1 VPDLRDPRFEH
12 DACGTGFVA
21 TTAGRSH
28 AVLDLALEAVAR
40 LTHRGAVSA
49 DGKTGDGA
57 GILTQVPH
65 RLLVPDL
72 YRLGVRVPRHAD
84 IGVAMA
90 FLPRDLRAQA
100 RARSII
106 EDAATREGLVFFGW
120 RQVPLAVAALGAHAA
135 RTRPDIQQALVGRP
149 DRLGA
154 EDFERTLYLVRRLI
168 ERRFGDDGIEGAYL
182 ASCSHR
188 TVVYKGMFVAP
199 QLARFYPDLRDPR
212 YETSIAVFHQ
222 RYSTNTF
229 PSWPL
234 AQPFRFLAHNG
245 EINTLAGNV
254 NWMRARLDRRA
265 RSSVWRERL
274 GDLLPVI
281 QPGGSDSAMLDN
293 VLELL
298 VRSGRDL
305 LHAMMMLVPEAWE
318 DHAEMPDDVRAFYD
332 FHAGLCEPW
341 DGPAALAF
349 SDGRYA
355 AAALDRNGL
364 RPARYLV
371 TEDGLVVVASEAGIV
386 DVEPARVVEKGRL
399 GPGRMLAV
407 DTAAGRV
414 LTDEMIKRE
423 AAAGRPYADWLA
435 RGRVRVVPG
444 AVHGSASPAAGPEP
458 FVTADRADADADD
471 LRRRMVMFGYTR
483 EELQRILAPMAADG
497 KDPVGSMGDDTPP
510 AVLALH
516 GSRPRLVP
524 DYLKQRFAQVTNPP
538 IDPLRERLVMSLRTL
553 LGARPSILGEGP
565 ESARLIELASPVL
578 LPGELDALDAHG
590 RFTLR
595 VLDATFPAAEGA
607 EGLERA
613 LVRLCDEAAYQ
624 IDEGACLLV
633 VSDRRAGPA
642 RVPVPPVLA
651 AGAVHQALIR
661 RGMRM
666 RASLIVETGE
676 ARDVH
681 HVALLI
687 GYGASA
693 VCPRLAYRAAADEAG
708 RRGLDPEAAVRRYR
722 AALET
727 GLLKIMSKMGIST
740 VSSYHGAGIF
750 EAVGLEHSLVEF
762 ALTGTPS
769 RVGGIGL
776 GDIADDALAR
786 HRRAWPPRPA
796 AAGGPALDDPGA
808 FRFRKGGDYHAF
820 HPNVLRTLHRLALDG
835 GDEDYLA
842 YAWEVTHRP
851 PAVLRDLLE
860 FRGGAPISLDEV
872 EPASSIVRR
881 FIVSS
886 MSHGSLSRE
895 AHETLAVAMNRI
907 GARSASGEGGEDPA
921 RYAPRPDGDSANSAI
936 KQIASG
942 RFGVTAAYLASAQ
955 ELEIKMA
962 QGSKPGEGGQIPGAK
977 VSGEIARIRRSQP
990 GITLI
995 SPPPHHDIY
1004 SIEDLAQLI
1013 YDLKQGNPSARVS
1026 VKLVSEAGVG
1036 TIAAGVAKAYADT
1049 VHIAGA
1055 DGGTGASPLD
1065 SIKNAGV
1072 PWELGLAETQQ
1083 TLVANNLRGRV
1094 RVRVDGG
1101 LKSGRDVVVAAMLGA
1116 EEFGFASAAVVALG
1130 CVMARQCHLNTCPVG
1145 IATQREDLRAKFPGT
1160 PARVIN
1166 FMFGVAEDVRR
1177 ILASLGFRALDEVVG
1192 RPDLLRVRADL
1203 PPGRARRLTLER
1215 ILADPDPSG
1224 TRARRARQDRND
1236 RPGTPYD
1243 DHVLLE
1249 IRDAVLAGRPV
1260 DRAFAIGNGDRSVGG
1275 RIAAAIAR
1283 RYGDA
1288 GLPDG
1293 TIALRFAGTAG
1304 QSFGAWCVA
1313 GMRLVLT
1320 GEANDYVGKGMTGG
1334 EIVIRPPAAL
1344 LSASHRH
1351 VIAGNTILYGATG
1364 GRLFAAGRAGERFAV
1379 RNSGATAVVEG
1390 VGDHGCEY
1398 MTGGTVVVL
1407 GETGRN
1413 FGAGMTGG
1421 VAFVLDAD
1429 GRFTRRYHPGLVA
1442 ARRVDGAGDAAQLR
1456 ELVEAHALATGSGRA
1471 RAILDGWDAWLPKFW
1486 KLVPKDA
1493 PATAPEPAPEAAPAG
1508 TAV

>member
-1 VPDLRDPRFEH
+1 MSGLRDPRFEH

-28 AVLDLALEAVAR
+28 AVLEIALEAVTR

-57 GILTQVPH
+57 GVLTQIPH
-65 RLLVPDL
+65 RLLLPDL
-72 YRLGVRVPRHAD
+72 YRLGVHAPRHAD
-84 IGVAMA
+84 LGVAMV
-90 FLPRDLRAQA
+90 FLPRDVRVQA
-100 RARSII
+100 RARAVI
-106 EDAATREGLVFFGW
+106 EDVVTREGLVFFGW
-120 RQVPLAVAALGAHAA
+120 RPVPVAQSALGAQAA
-135 RTRPDIQQALVGRP
+135 RTRPDIHQALVGRP
-149 DRLGA
+149 ERLGA
-154 EDFERTLYLVRRLI
+154 DDFERALYLARRII
-168 ERRFGDDGIEGAYL
+168 ERRLEAERIDGTYI

-212 YETSIAVFHQ
+212 YETALALFHQ

-245 EINTLAGNV
+245 EINTLSGNV
-254 NWMRARLDRRA
+254 TWAAAHEGQA
-265 RSSVWRERL
+265 RSSVWRERVR
-274 GDLLPVI
+274 DLLPVI
-281 QPGGSDSAMLDN
+281 QRGGSDSAMLDN
-293 VLELL
+293 MLELL
-298 VRSGRDL
+298 VRSGRDT

-318 DHAEMPDDVRAFYD
+318 HHAEMPAEVRAFYD
-332 FHAGLCEPW
+332 FHAGIMEPW

-355 AAALDRNGL
+355 AATLDRNGL
-364 RPARYLV
+364 RPARYAV
-371 TEDGLVVVASEAGIV
+371 TEDGLVIVASEAGVV
-386 DVEPARVVEKGRL
+386 DLDATRVVEKGRL
-399 GPGRMLAV
+399 GPGRMIAV
-407 DTAAGRV
+407 DTVAGRI
-414 LTDEMIKRE
+414 LPDEVIKAE
-423 AAAGRPYADWLA
+423 AAAGRPYGAWLA
-435 RGRVRVVPG
+435 KERARPDAAAR
-444 AVHGSASPAAGPEP
+444 AVKPDPAAPPDGG
-458 FVTADRADADADD
+458 ADRQ
-471 LRRRMVMFGYTR
+471 RRMVLFGYTR
-483 EELQRILAPMAADG
+483 EEIQRILLPMLGEA

-510 AVLALH
+510 AVL
-516 GSRPRLVP
+516 GVRPRLVAH
-524 DYLKQRFAQVTNPP
+524 YLKQRFAQVTNPP

-553 LGARPSILGEGP
+553 AGARPSRLAETP
-565 ESARLIELASPVL
+565 AHARLVELESPILAPDDLTVFAGL
-578 LPGELDALDAHG
+578 GDRFRLRTLDA
-590 RFTLR
+590 
-595 VLDATFPAAEGA
+595 VFPAAEGLD
-607 EGLERA
+607 GLERA
-613 LVRLCDEAAYQ
+613 LVRLCDDAAYQ
-624 IDEGACLLV
+624 VEEGTALLV
-633 VSDRRAGPA
+633 LSDRRADAARAPIPA
-642 RVPVPPVLA
+642 VLA
-651 AGAVHQALIR
+651 VGAVHQALIR
-661 RGMRM
+661 RGVRM
-666 RASLIVETGE
+666 STSLIVETDE

-681 HVALLI
+681 HIALLI

-693 VCPRLAYRAAADEAG
+693 VCPALAYDVVADEG
-708 RRGLDPEAAVRRYR
+708 RRQGLAPAEALDRYR
-722 AALET
+722 RALEA

-740 VSSYHGAGIF
+740 ISSYHGAAIF
-750 EAVGLEHSLVEF
+750 EAVGLEHALVEF

-769 RVGGIGL
+769 RLGGIGL
-776 GDIADDALAR
+776 AEVGDDTLAR
-786 HRRAWPPRPA
+786 HREAW
-796 AAGGPALDDPGA
+796 AAGAVPGLGDPGM

-820 HPNVLRTLHRLALDG
+820 HPNVLRGLHRLTLNGAE
-835 GDEDYLA
+835 EDYLA

-851 PAVLRDLLE
+851 PTALRDLLE
-860 FRGGAPISLDEV
+860 LHGRTPIELHDV
-872 EPASSIVRR
+872 EPAASIVRR

-895 AHETLAVAMNRI
+895 AHETLAVAANRL

-921 RYAPRPDGDSANSAI
+921 RYAPRPNGDSANSAI

-955 ELEIKMA
+955 ELEIKIA
-962 QGSKPGEGGQIPGAK
+962 QGSKPGEGGQIPGNK
-977 VSGEIARIRRSQP
+977 VSEEIARIRRSQP

-1049 VHIAGA
+1049 VHIAGC

-1101 LKSGRDVVVAAMLGA
+1101 LKTGRDVVVAAMLGA

-1145 IATQREDLRAKFPGT
+1145 IATQRDDLRAKFPGT
-1160 PARVIN
+1160 PERVIR
-1166 FMFGVAEDVRR
+1166 FFLGVAEDVRR
-1177 ILASLGFRALDEVVG
+1177 ILASLGFRSVDEIVG
-1192 RPDLLRVRADL
+1192 RADLLRVRADL
-1203 PPGRARRLTLER
+1203 ASGRARRLTLAP

-1224 TRARRARQDRND
+1224 TRARRQRQDRND

-1243 DHVLLE
+1243 DHILLE
-1249 IRDAVLAGRPV
+1249 IRDAILDGRPV
-1260 DRAFAIGNGDRSVGG
+1260 DREFGITNGDRAVGG

-1293 TIALRFAGTAG
+1293 TITLRFSGTAG
-1304 QSFGAWCVA
+1304 QSFGAWCVS

-1320 GEANDYVGKGMTGG
+1320 GEVNDYAGKGMTGG
-1334 EIVIRPPAAL
+1334 ELAIRPPEVLRA
-1344 LSASHRH
+1344 ASHRH
-1351 VIAGNTILYGATG
+1351 VIVGNTVLYGATG
-1364 GRLFAAGRAGERFAV
+1364 GRFFAAGRAGERFAV
-1379 RNSGATAVVEG
+1379 RNSGAVAVVEG

-1398 MTGGTVVVL
+1398 MTGGAVVVL

-1421 VAFVLDAD
+1421 IAFVLDAD
-1429 GRFTRRYHPGLVA
+1429 GRFTRRYHPGLVTAQRVDDPADA
-1442 ARRVDGAGDAAQLR
+1442 ARLR
-1456 ELVEAHALATGSGRA
+1456 GLVLAHAEATGSA
-1471 RAILDGWDAWLPKFW
+1471 RAWALLDEWRSWLPKFW
-1486 KLVPKDA
+1486 RLVPKDTPA
-1493 PATAPEPAPEAAPAG
+1493 PAAGPRPVSAPAG
-1508 TAV
+1508 TVERG